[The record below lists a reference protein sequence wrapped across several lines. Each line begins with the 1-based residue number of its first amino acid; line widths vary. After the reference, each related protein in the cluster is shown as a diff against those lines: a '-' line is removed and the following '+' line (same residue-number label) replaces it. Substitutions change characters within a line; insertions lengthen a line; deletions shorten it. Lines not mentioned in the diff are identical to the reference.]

1 MIEVFKTDVNR
12 KDQASWV
19 VEQIQDALP
28 HCCANFD
35 LDDCDK
41 ILRVKGIL
49 GESDI
54 SHIIHVVKAAGCQ
67 AQILPDDVPHF
78 DQQTII
84 SGESFVAP
92 FYAR

>member
-1 MIEVFKTDVNR
+1 MVEVFKTDVHR
-12 KDQASWV
+12 KDQACWV

-54 SHIIHVVKAAGCQ
+54 SRIMHVVKAAGCQ
-67 AQILPDDVPHF
+67 AQILPDDIPRL
-78 DQQTII
+78 DPQTVQSI
-84 SGESFVAP
+84 ETSF
-92 FYAR
+92 FAR